1 VSKLASNDFPIL
13 DLFKR
18 RWSPRAFADR
28 PVDQKT
34 LRSLFEAA
42 RWSQSCNNEQ
52 PWRFVI
58 AFRSDQ
64 AWHEALGSC
73 LAAGNA
79 WAKQAPVLGLSVAK
93 TAFSNNNRP
102 NRVAVYDVGG
112 AMMAFIIQATAMDLY
127 VHQMAGFDVNMA
139 RQVAGIPEGFDP
151 VAMFALGYL
160 GDPDSLSPDL
170 KAREVAPRTRTA
182 LREFVFSRQW
192 NQPVL

>member
-1 VSKLASNDFPIL
+1 VSKLASNDYPIL

-28 PVDQKT
+28 PVDQET

-42 RWSQSCNNEQ
+42 RWSQSSDNEQ
-52 PWRFVI
+52 PWRFI
-58 AFRSDQ
+58 TAFRSDQ

-93 TAFSNNNRP
+93 AAFSKNNRP

-127 VHQMAGFDVNMA
+127 VHQMAGFDVNVA

-151 VAMFALGYL
+151 VAMFALGYM

-170 KAREVAPRTRTA
+170 KAREIAPRTRKK
-182 LREFVFSRQW
+182 LNEFAFGSQW
-192 NQPVL
+192 NHPAL